1 MSKTVYRSLF
11 ISLLYAVSGFT
22 ANPAH
27 ALSDDDVKSIM
38 KKSNCFKCHTETK
51 DKPKDG
57 PPYAE
62 VAEYFKKEK
71 NAEADLYKRLTTV
84 TQVKIKDEKKDH
96 EPLKTK
102 DDAEIKAVIRW
113 ILSR

>member
-1 MSKTVYRSLF
+1 MSQVINRSAFFSAVLATLF
-11 ISLLYAVSGFT
+11 FMGSA
-22 ANPAH
+22 AH
-27 ALSDDDVKSIM
+27 ALTDDEVKSIM

-84 TQVKIKDEKKDH
+84 TKVKIKDEKKDH

>member
-1 MSKTVYRSLF
+1 MSTTAHRSLLVSMMYAA
-11 ISLLYAVSGFT
+11 SLLMGS
-22 ANPAH
+22 PAL
-27 ALSDDDVKSIM
+27 ALSDDEVKSIM

-96 EPLKTK
+96 EPLKTR
-102 DDAEIKAVIRW
+102 DDAEIKAVIKW